1 MAKRVSVDRWL
12 FTVTLVLVFIGLVMV
27 FSASA
32 VMAKE
37 RFGSPYGFL
46 VRQMAWAVAGIV
58 AMLVVMH
65 IDYKKFR
72 RPPVVFT
79 FLGFTSLLLIAVF
92 LFRDSHNTHRWIKFG
107 GFSFQPSE
115 LAKPATI
122 LYLAYFLESRWQE
135 IADWKHVL
143 LPAAAPTILFALLIV
158 KEPDLGTAIACMA
171 ISTAVLF
178 VAGMNMKYLWY
189 GAL

>member
-1 MAKRVSVDRWL
+1 MAKRVSVDKWL
-12 FTVTLVLVFIGLVMV
+12 FTVTLLLVFIGLVMV

-65 IDYKKFR
+65 VDYKKFR
-72 RPPVVFT
+72 RPPIVFT
-79 FLGFTSLLLIAVF
+79 FLGITSLLLIIVF

-107 GFSFQPSE
+107 GLSFQPSE
-115 LAKPATI
+115 VAKPALI
-122 LYLAYFLESRWQE
+122 LYLACFLESRWQQ
-135 IADWKHVL
+135 IADWKSIL
-143 LPAAAPTILFALLIV
+143 LPAAAPTLLFALLIL
-158 KEPDLGTAIACMA
+158 KEPDLGTAIACVA

-178 VAGMNMKYLWY
+178 VAGMGLKYL
-189 GAL
+189 G